1 MSAAGS
7 SSSRSRS
14 QTRARLTGKP
24 TSRPVGVEPS
34 EETHAHGKRNRAE
47 SVTAG
52 ICFTLTQEQR
62 ELQQLAHEF
71 AERELRPIASEWD
84 DREDFPPDLLA
95 KAARLG
101 LTSYSIPR
109 EYGGGDVGAITASL
123 IAEELSWGC
132 AGLAAGFLSTMFP
145 VRPLRRFGTEAQ
157 RERYLSWLADESGT
171 VAAIAFTE
179 PHAGSDVN
187 AIRAEA
193 RRDGD
198 ELVLSGEKVY
208 VTNGGIADVTVVFAK
223 LDGAITA
230 FVLEKGDPGVR
241 PGRKER
247 KLGLRASYTGSLLLD
262 EARIPADRILGEEG
276 QGFLVAMDFFEVSRP
291 QVAASAVGVA
301 RAALEYATAYARE
314 RQAFGKPV
322 IARQGVS
329 FKLAEIAMEVEA
341 ARLLV
346 WRACAAVDAGEDAG
360 LLGSY
365 AKAFAADT
373 AMRATTEAVQVLGG
387 AGVMR
392 DHPVEKW
399 LRDAKVFQIVEGTSE
414 IQRQIVAMYL
424 RHGWTER
431 PRPGKSS

>member
-1 MSAAGS
+1 MWDAAAQPARSMSDSGASEGIS
-7 SSSRSRS
+7 F
-14 QTRARLTGKP
+14 RLT
-24 TSRPVGVEPS
+24 
-34 EETHAHGKRNRAE
+34 A
-47 SVTAG
+47 
-52 ICFTLTQEQR
+52 EQR

-71 AERELRPIASEWD
+71 AERELRPIAAEWD
-84 DREDFPPDLLA
+84 EREDFPPDLLA

-109 EYGGGDVGAITASL
+109 EYDGGGVGALTASL

-132 AGLAAGFLSTMFP
+132 AGLAAGILSTMFP

-157 RERYLSWLADESGT
+157 RQRYLPWLASETGA

-193 RRDGD
+193 RRDGG

-208 VTNGGIADVTVVFAK
+208 VTNGGIAEVTVVFAK
-223 LDGAITA
+223 LDGALTA
-230 FVLEKGDPGVR
+230 FLLEKDDPGVAA
-241 PGRKER
+241 GRKER
-247 KLGLRASYTGSLLLD
+247 KLGLRASYTGSLVLD
-262 EARIPADRILGEEG
+262 EARIPADRVLGEEG

-291 QVAASAVGVA
+291 QVAASAVGLA
-301 RAALEYATAYARE
+301 RAALEYATVYARE
-314 RQAFGKPV
+314 REAFGKPV

-329 FKLAEIAMEVEA
+329 FKLAEMAMEVEA

-373 AMRATTEAVQVLGG
+373 AMRAATEAVQVLGG

-399 LRDAKVFQIVEGTSE
+399 FRDAKVFQIVEGTSE
-414 IQRQIVAMYL
+414 IQRQIVATYL

-431 PRPGKSS
+431 PRPEERS

>member
-1 MSAAGS
+1 MSDVAGTGGIS
-7 SSSRSRS
+7 F
-14 QTRARLTGKP
+14 RLTP
-24 TSRPVGVEPS
+24 EQ
-34 EETHAHGKRNRAE
+34 
-47 SVTAG
+47 
-52 ICFTLTQEQR
+52 QEA
-62 ELQQLAHEF
+62 QQLAHEF
-71 AERELRPIASEWD
+71 AERELRPIAAEWD
-84 DREDFPPDLLA
+84 ERDDFPRDLLG

-101 LTSYSIPR
+101 LSSYSIPR
-109 EYGGGDVGAITASL
+109 EYGGGGVDAVTASL

-132 AGLAAGFLSTMFP
+132 AGLAAGILSTMFP

-157 RERYLSWLADESGT
+157 KERYLPWLADEKGT

-179 PHAGSDVN
+179 PHTGSDIA

-193 RRDGD
+193 RHDGD

-208 VTNGGIADVTVVFAK
+208 VTNGGVADVTVVFAK
-223 LDGAITA
+223 LEGSITA
-230 FVLEKGDPGVR
+230 FLLEKGDPGVNA
-241 PGRKER
+241 GRKER
-247 KLGLRASYTGSLLLD
+247 KLGLRASYTGSIVLD
-262 EARIPADRILGEEG
+262 DARIPADRILGEQG

-301 RAALEYATAYARE
+301 RAALEYATEYARE
-314 RQAFGKPV
+314 REAFGKPL
-322 IARQGVS
+322 IARQGIS
-329 FKLAEIAMEVEA
+329 FKLADAAMEIEA

-346 WRACAAVDAGEDAG
+346 WRACAAVDADEDAG

-414 IQRQIVAMYL
+414 IQRHVIAGYL
-424 RHGWTER
+424 RRGDV
-431 PRPGKSS
+431 